1 MFEDTDSQIEATF
14 FLVQSLPMR
23 AVNSGEQPAGAGLT
37 QGEISSGA
45 AAETSCDSSVPA
57 VHSLAFCRLS
67 EVPC

>member
-23 AVNSGEQPAGAGLT
+23 AVNSGEQPAGADLT
-37 QGEISSGA
+37 QGAGA
-45 AAETSCDSSVPA
+45 AAETSRDSSMPA